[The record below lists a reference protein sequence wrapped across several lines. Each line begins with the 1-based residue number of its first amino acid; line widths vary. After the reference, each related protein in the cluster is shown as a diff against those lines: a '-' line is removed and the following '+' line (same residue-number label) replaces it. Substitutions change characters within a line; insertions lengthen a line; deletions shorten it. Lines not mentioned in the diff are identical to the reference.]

1 MRKLVWIAA
10 FAAFAQVPV
19 AYAQSENPTYAQ
31 SENPTYAQSG
41 ASAMMP
47 SSENCGTPDEPKA
60 CPPLPRHPLK
70 TYRGDR

>member
-10 FAAFAQVPV
+10 LAAFAQVPM
-19 AYAQSENPTYAQ
+19 AYAQ